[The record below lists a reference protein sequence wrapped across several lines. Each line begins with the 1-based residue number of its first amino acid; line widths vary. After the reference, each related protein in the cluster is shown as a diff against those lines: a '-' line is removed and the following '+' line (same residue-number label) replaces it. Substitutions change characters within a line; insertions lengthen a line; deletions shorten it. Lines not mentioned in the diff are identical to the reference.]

1 MSPFLT
7 VLLFVCL
14 FSVFSVFLQL
24 IWSLFFCRRLF
35 FTLCFVFLLSFLF
48 LFLKLCPNSGST
60 FIVVVVV
67 VGGVALF
74 WGFWVGG
81 NIGIEVNEQ
90 NLCYY
95 SRFTVAVLPY
105 KHFYFRST
113 ISS

>member
-1 MSPFLT
+1 M
-7 VLLFVCL
+7 CL
-14 FSVFSVFLQL
+14 FSVFYVAFAVNMDFILLSEVIFYTVFCIFAFLSVF
-24 IWSLFFCRRLF
+24 
-35 FTLCFVFLLSFLF
+35 
-48 LFLKLCPNSGST
+48 FLKLCPNSGST
-60 FIVVVVV
+60 VIVVVVV

>member
-1 MSPFLT
+1 M
-7 VLLFVCL
+7 
-14 FSVFSVFLQL
+14 
-24 IWSLFFCRRLF
+24 
-35 FTLCFVFLLSFLF
+35 
-48 LFLKLCPNSGST
+48 
-60 FIVVVVV
+60 
-67 VGGVALF
+67 VALF

>member
-7 VLLFVCL
+7 VLLFMCL
-14 FSVFSVFLQL
+14 FSVFYVAFAVNMDFILLSEVIFYTVFCIFAFLSVF
-24 IWSLFFCRRLF
+24 
-35 FTLCFVFLLSFLF
+35 
-48 LFLKLCPNSGST
+48 FLKLCPNSGST
-60 FIVVVVV
+60 VIVVVVV
-67 VGGVALF
+67 VGGGLLCF
-74 WGFWVGG
+74 GG

>member
-7 VLLFVCL
+7 VLLFMCL
-14 FSVFSVFLQL
+14 FSVFYVAFAVNMDFILLSEVIFYTVFCIFAFLSVF
-24 IWSLFFCRRLF
+24 
-35 FTLCFVFLLSFLF
+35 
-48 LFLKLCPNSGST
+48 FLKLCPNSGST
-60 FIVVVVV
+60 VIVG
-67 VGGVALF
+67 GGVALF

>member
-1 MSPFLT
+1 M
-7 VLLFVCL
+7 LL
-14 FSVFSVFLQL
+14 LQL
-24 IWSLFFCRRLF
+24 IWILFFCRRLF

-48 LFLKLCPNSGST
+48 FFLKLCPNSGST
-60 FIVVVVV
+60 VIV
-67 VGGVALF
+67 VGGGLL
-74 WGFWVGG
+74 WVGG

>member
-7 VLLFVCL
+7 VLLFMCL
-14 FSVFSVFLQL
+14 FSVFYVAFAVNMDFILLSEVIFYTVFCIFAFLSVF
-24 IWSLFFCRRLF
+24 F
-35 FTLCFVFLLSFLF
+35 
-48 LFLKLCPNSGST
+48 FLKLCPNSGST
-60 FIVVVVV
+60 VIVV
-67 VGGVALF
+67 GVALF

>member
-1 MSPFLT
+1 M
-7 VLLFVCL
+7 LL
-14 FSVFSVFLQL
+14 LQL
-24 IWSLFFCRRLF
+24 IWILFLCRRLF

-48 LFLKLCPNSGST
+48 FFLKLCPNSGST
-60 FIVVVVV
+60 VIVVVVV